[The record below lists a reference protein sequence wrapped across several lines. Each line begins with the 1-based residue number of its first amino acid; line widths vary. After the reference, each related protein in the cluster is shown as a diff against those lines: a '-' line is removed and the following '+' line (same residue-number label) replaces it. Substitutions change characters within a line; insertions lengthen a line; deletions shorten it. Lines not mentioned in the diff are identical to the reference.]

1 MSDSS
6 NNPLNALLSRSA
18 ESLRSEWRD
27 LVAVAVRLQKDR
39 EAVRNVAAMLAVKG
53 NSSEESICRKL
64 FAIHFMENAGY
75 SEEQIAEYGQTFV
88 LSEFQKSKEKDKQDK
103 LTVLSWKI
111 SGAQRQMVQT
121 ELDRV
126 KRVLN
131 IQTSESLWDFLLS
144 VLQGVSDEDLLHA
157 AGEKK

>member
-1 MSDSS
+1 M
-6 NNPLNALLSRSA
+6 NNTTNPLDSLLSRSA

-27 LVAVAVRLQKDR
+27 LVAVAVRLQKDK
-39 EAVRNVAAMLAVKG
+39 ESVRQIAAMLAVKG

-64 FAIHFMENAGY
+64 FAIHFLENAGY
-75 SEEQIAEYGQTFV
+75 TEERIADYGQTFA

-126 KRVLN
+126 KTELN
-131 IQTSESLWDFLLS
+131 IQTSADLWDFLLS
-144 VLQGVSDEDLLHA
+144 LLQSLTKEDLLHA

>member
-1 MSDSS
+1 MSGSS
-6 NNPLNALLSRSA
+6 NPLDALLSRSA

-27 LVAVAVRLQKDR
+27 LVAVGVRLQKDK
-39 EAVRNVAAMLAVKG
+39 EAVRNVAAMLSVKG

-64 FAIHFMENAGY
+64 FAIHFMEKAGY
-75 SEEQIAEYGQTFV
+75 TEEQIAVYGQTFV
-88 LSEFQKSKEKDKQDK
+88 LSEFQKSKEKAK
-103 LTVLSWKI
+103 LDVLTNLTFKI
-111 SGAQRQMVQT
+111 PGEQRERVLE

-131 IQTSESLWDFLLS
+131 IQTSQALWDFLTATLES
-144 VLQGVSDEDLLHA
+144 LSDEDLLHA